1 MVETRD
7 ERQERIVEEWSKTYK
22 GTLAAAT
29 RFGKGH
35 CIVKAIRRV
44 LVNPNAKVIIVVPT
58 TALKNQFKARLL
70 FEQLNKYNIEVQVI
84 NTTIKSYHECDL
96 LIVDEVHRVGADTFS
111 KIFSCIKYN
120 KILCVTATLER
131 QDGKHEIIQ
140 KYAPVFHTVSLQEC
154 VQNGWIADF
163 KIYNLSVEL
172 TSAEQ
177 AEYDRLSKIYTS
189 CFTVFQWDFDLP
201 FKCMSTKG
209 AEEYAKQLDWEPK
222 RVVATAVQWRKAM
235 MGRNDIVY
243 NAVNKQKIALELFK
257 KYPNE
262 KFLTFCKS
270 TDFADNLV
278 KQYPNSLSY
287 HSKFTSKVREAILKQ
302 YLSTNI
308 QVLNSVAALN
318 EGIDFPGVDNGIIF
332 SSTQV
337 TRQSIQQIGRLLL
350 PGKVAKV
357 FYFYVK
363 GTVEETRL
371 KKAQLGIPNVNWINN
386 INEIK

>member
-1 MVETRD
+1 MDETRD
-7 ERQERIVEEWSKTYK
+7 ERQERIVEEWSRTYK

-29 RFGKGH
+29 SFGKGH
-35 CIVKAIRRV
+35 CIIKAIRRV
-44 LVNPNAKVIIVVPT
+44 LVNPDAKVIIVVPT
-58 TALKNQFKARLL
+58 TALKNQFKARIL
-70 FEQLNKYNIEVQVI
+70 FEQLSKFNIEVQVI

-172 TSAEQ
+172 TPAEK
-177 AEYDRLSKIYTS
+177 AEYDRLTKLHNS
-189 CFTVFQWDFDLP
+189 CFTVFQWNFDLA

-243 NAVNKQKIALELFK
+243 NAANKQKIALELFK

-278 KQYPNSLSY
+278 KQHPNSLSY
-287 HSKFTSKVREAILKQ
+287 HSKFTSKVRDSILKQ

-386 INEIK
+386 INEI